1 MKDINK
7 SNEIYE
13 QRMDLKRRFLR
24 VFKKSSWPEFI
35 ELFNK
40 NLDRKAAESDPIL
53 MKIYEYFFGIA
64 FFCCKKLDSPD
75 ETLQSV
81 LQQAF
86 NMLLV
91 FINRSKRKV
100 KDHQG
105 LIENIESGL
114 LKAIMTL
121 TNGIIDRKPSL
132 IQEFYDLKQK
142 ETVIRTLLITYQSPK
157 IQREAKNGLCL
168 LMNIPFVD
176 GIERCCNFYF
186 DFFFKKTLPAL
197 MQEDGKQHNYMN
209 FFQFGA

>member
-1 MKDINK
+1 MNFLKELADAEQIDVGDGYAQKWEALLWCSSLKGRDAYLGFKAMYYLLTMKDINK

-81 LQQAF
+81 L
-86 NMLLV
+86 
-91 FINRSKRKV
+91 
-100 KDHQG
+100 
-105 LIENIESGL
+105 
-114 LKAIMTL
+114 
-121 TNGIIDRKPSL
+121 
-132 IQEFYDLKQK
+132 
-142 ETVIRTLLITYQSPK
+142 
-157 IQREAKNGLCL
+157 
-168 LMNIPFVD
+168 
-176 GIERCCNFYF
+176 
-186 DFFFKKTLPAL
+186 
-197 MQEDGKQHNYMN
+197 
-209 FFQFGA
+209 